1 MFTDTMAP
9 VARASAHGGGTN
21 PLGRVTTGVA
31 MFLLDAAAL
40 AVVWPCVVV
49 LAQVR
54 APSTAAVVGLL
65 LFPVLDLLCLYALG
79 LYRRDTML
87 SLRRALAR
95 LPFAAC
101 LGTLAALSVAFILGF
116 TSASEHLPLAPLGAG
131 AFLTAGIAARSCFYV
146 LRRRGLFR
154 RRLLVVGAGRRAWD
168 LAWMLRREGRTLHY
182 EITFCHDPAWGA
194 LDSRLA
200 EGAEGRVVPAPADG
214 VLAIARRVGVDQVV
228 VAPDERRGM
237 SLDGL
242 LACKVAG
249 FPVRQYLSFVETE
262 IRRIDLKRMELSWL
276 LYSEGF
282 YFGVVDRV
290 LKRALDVTVSAV
302 LLGVLSP
309 VLLAAMAAL
318 LVRDRGPVFYRQ
330 HRVTRNGR
338 IFSILKLRTMRT
350 DAEAGGAVWA
360 AQADARITRIGAFLR
375 RTRIDEIPQLLNVFL
390 GDMSLVGPRPE
401 RPEFVRMLAEQL
413 PLYDERHVVKA
424 GLTGWAQVNYPY
436 GASID
441 DARSKLSY
449 DLYYVK
455 NFSVLFDLLIIVQTI
470 RVVFWPGGVR

>member
-1 MFTDTMAP
+1 MFAETMASG
-9 VARASAHGGGTN
+9 ARDAVPAGTN
-21 PLGRVTTGVA
+21 LLGRVTTGTA
-31 MFLLDAAAL
+31 MFLLDLAAL
-40 AVVWPCVVV
+40 AVIWPMSALLAEVHSPSKPAV
-49 LAQVR
+49 LA
-54 APSTAAVVGLL
+54 LL

-87 SLRRALAR
+87 SLRRGVAR

-101 LGTLAALSVAFILGF
+101 LATLAAVCAVTVLGLDA
-116 TSASEHLPLAPLGAG
+116 ASPNLPLGLLGA
-131 AFLTAGIAARSCFYV
+131 AASLAAGVAARGSFYV

-168 LAWMLRREGRTLHY
+168 LAWMLRKEGRTLNY
-182 EITFCHDPAWGA
+182 EITFCHDPALG
-194 LDSRLA
+194 DMDQRLA
-200 EGAEGRVVPAPADG
+200 EGGEGRVVPMPTGGA
-214 VLAIARRVGVDQVV
+214 LAVARRVRADQVV

-237 SLDGL
+237 PLDGL

-262 IRRIDLKRMELSWL
+262 IRRVDLKRMELGWL

-282 YFGVVDRV
+282 YFGAIDRV
-290 LKRALDVTVSAV
+290 LKRALDLTVSAV
-302 LLGVLSP
+302 LLSVLSP
-309 VLLAAMAAL
+309 VLLGAMAAIAIG
-318 LVRDRGPVFYRQ
+318 DRGPVFYRQ
-330 HRVTRNGR
+330 RRVTRNGR
-338 IFSILKLRTMRT
+338 MFFILKLRTMRI
-350 DAEAGGAVWA
+350 DAEAAGAVWA
-360 AQADARITRIGAFLR
+360 AQADARITRVGAFMR
-375 RTRIDEIPQLLNVFL
+375 RTRIDEIPQLLNVFV

-413 PLYDERHVVKA
+413 PLYNERHVVKA

-436 GASID
+436 GASTD

-455 NFSVLFDLLIIVQTI
+455 NFSVLFDLLIILQTI
-470 RVVFWPGGVR
+470 RVVLWPGGVR

>member
-1 MFTDTMAP
+1 MFADTMAP
-9 VARASAHGGGTN
+9 GTRDSVSVGTN
-21 PLGRVTTGVA
+21 LLGRVTTGAA

-40 AVVWPCVVV
+40 VVVWPAAV
-49 LAQVR
+49 LLAGVH
-54 APSTAAVVGLL
+54 APSRQVIAGLL
-65 LFPVLDLLCLYALG
+65 LFPALDLLCLYALG
-79 LYRRDTML
+79 LYRRDTMI
-87 SLRRALAR
+87 SLRRGVAR

-101 LGTLAALSVAFILGF
+101 LAALAGACGLAVLGVEA
-116 TSASEHLPLAPLGAG
+116 TSPRGLALLGAG
-131 AFLTAGIAARSCFYV
+131 AFLAAGVAARGGFYV

-168 LAWMLRREGRTLHY
+168 LAWMLRREGRTLIY
-182 EITFCHDPAWGA
+182 EITFCHDPALGA
-194 LDSRLA
+194 LDQRLA
-200 EGAEGRVVPAPADG
+200 AGGEGRVVPMPAGGALG
-214 VLAIARRVGVDQVV
+214 VARRVRADQIV

-237 SLDGL
+237 PLDGL

-262 IRRIDLKRMELSWL
+262 IRRVDLKRMELGWL

-282 YFGVVDRV
+282 YFGVIDRS
-290 LKRALDVTVSAV
+290 LKRALDLAVSAV
-302 LLGVLSP
+302 LLGVLAP
-309 VLLAAMAAL
+309 VLLGAMA
-318 LVRDRGPVFYRQ
+318 VISIGDRGPVFYRQ
-330 HRVTRNGR
+330 RRVTRNGR
-338 IFSILKLRTMRT
+338 AFFILKLRTMRT

-360 AQADARITRIGAFLR
+360 AQADARITRVGAFLR

-401 RPEFVRMLAEQL
+401 RPEFVRTLGEQL
-413 PLYDERHVVKA
+413 PLYNERHVVKA

-436 GASID
+436 GASTD

-455 NFSVLFDLLIIVQTI
+455 NFSVLFDLLIILQTI
-470 RVVFWPGGVR
+470 RVVLWPGGVR